1 MNNNPRRALEE
12 QGIIVPGHGDFHYP
26 GTYRIVVE
34 PAMLRWYEIS
44 PEDIQSV
51 TPTEIA
57 LPDNSILTL
66 KSPWQRSIPDF
77 QGRYKITAAAKLK
90 IDIVVIKN
98 GQLIKFQRPKVEL
111 EIVRVSYGRIE
122 RNCIISH
129 LTEPIRMNA
138 EPILLPNG
146 IANRIAGKTRGGSRR
161 KHRSHKTRRN
171 NKDKSNKN

>member
-12 QGIIVPGHGDFHYP
+12 EGIIVPGHGDFQYP
-26 GTYRIVVE
+26 GTFRIVAE

-66 KSPWQRSIPDF
+66 KSPWHRSIPDF
-77 QGRYKITAAAKLK
+77 QGRYKITASAKLK
-90 IDIVVIKN
+90 IDIVVSMNNKIYK
-98 GQLIKFQRPKVEL
+98 IQRPRVEL
-111 EIVRVSYGRIE
+111 EVVRISRGRIE

-129 LTEPIRMNA
+129 LIEPIRMNA
-138 EPILLPNG
+138 EPIILPNG
-146 IANRIAGKTRGGSRR
+146 FANRIAGKTRRNWKNSRNQKTR
-161 KHRSHKTRRN
+161 KH
-171 NKDKSNKN
+171 